1 MGILFMVLAA
11 SATAWG
17 GCRVDA
23 GRDEAVMVRHVQGTC
38 SPEEKMAR
46 AVSADEVLTALQEG
60 KGVDLKG
67 IVLSGDLVLDQLPLQ
82 PVDPALVRHAAIV
95 QRFEDESVSEV
106 RVIQGPFRVEDVDVQ
121 GVVAT
126 NLTAS
131 GYVVVRGPVSFR
143 DTTVRRSIDVS
154 RVVFLERADFSG
166 MHVGHE
172 GFFLRAVFARD
183 ADFTRTVFGTRSRFH
198 RALFLGPAAFTDA
211 RFSGLAEFL
220 QVSFDG
226 EAGFSHTRFVQGAGF
241 SGSRFRGALDF
252 SEARF
257 EREVYFRFTEFQG
270 SAHFQRAVFRN
281 TADFT
286 EAQFH
291 ADADFRSVVFEK
303 PPEFSG
309 VDFPEGVDKPEGFQN
324 AEYHTLI
331 VSLALLFLLVVV
343 WSFRKNKA
351 GKA

>member
-1 MGILFMVLAA
+1 MGILFMILAA
-11 SATAWG
+11 SATSWG

-23 GRDEAVMVRHVQGTC
+23 GLDETVLVRHVQGTC
-38 SPEEKMAR
+38 SPEEKMAL
-46 AVSADEVLTALQEG
+46 AVSADEVLTAVQEG
-60 KGVDLKG
+60 KGVDLNG
-67 IVLSGDLVLDQLPLQ
+67 LVLSGDLLLDQLPLQ
-82 PVDPALVRHAAIV
+82 PFDPALVRHAAIV

-126 NLTAS
+126 NLTSS
-131 GYVVVRGPVSFR
+131 GYVVVRGPVSLR
-143 DTTVRRSIDVS
+143 GTTIRRSIDLS
-154 RVVFLERADFSG
+154 RVVFLEHADFSG

-211 RFSGLAEFL
+211 RFPGLAEFL

-241 SGSRFRGALDF
+241 SGSRFRGASDF

-286 EAQFH
+286 EAQFQ

-309 VDFPEGVDKPEGFQN
+309 VDFPEGVGNPEEVQN

-331 VSLALLFLLVVV
+331 ISLALLFLFVVA

-351 GKA
+351 GKS